1 MAKIG
6 NYIQRNYQNKF
17 RSQNQTRKTWADYN
31 KAWAKRRAAAAQR
44 ADQLAS
50 VSYTLASMHTYSTQ
64 ANTLFIM
71 QNQGR
76 LGTYA
81 SQSAALVRL
90 DLRV

>member
-1 MAKIG
+1 MAKVG

-17 RSQNQTRKTWADYN
+17 NTKTRKTWSEYN
-31 KAWAKRRAAAAQR
+31 QAWAKRRAAAAQR
-44 ADQLAS
+44 ADQMAS
-50 VSYTLASMHTYSTQ
+50 VSYSLARMHTYASQ

-71 QNQGR
+71 QNQGK

-81 SQSAALVRL
+81 SQTAALARL